1 MPILKI
7 VTQPSPILRKKS
19 EEIKLKE
26 ASSREFQRLL
36 SSMTKT
42 MIKTDGV
49 GLAAPQIGKNIRL
62 AVINSKDGPFC
73 LINPKITKKSWATEV
88 EAEGCLSIPG
98 VFGKV
103 KRHKKIS
110 LIYYDQFGK
119 KIKQTTQGLMARVMQ
134 HEIDHLD
141 GILFIDK
148 AVEIEDP
155 NNLTSKIN
163 NK

>member
-1 MPILKI
+1 MLKI
-7 VTQPSPILRKKS
+7 ITQPNPILRKKS
-19 EEIKLKE
+19 EEISLKE
-26 ASSREFQRLL
+26 IGSRKFRGLV
-36 SSMTKT
+36 SSMAKT

-73 LINPKITKKSWATEV
+73 LINPKITKKSWATEL

-103 KRHKKIS
+103 KRHKKIT
-110 LIYYDQFGK
+110 LIYYDQSGK
-119 KIKQTTQGLMARVMQ
+119 KIKQIAQGLMARVMQ
-134 HEIDHLD
+134 HEIDHLN

-148 AVEIEDP
+148 AIEIENP
-155 NNLTSKIN
+155 GARTTASKR
-163 NK
+163 K

>member
-7 VTQPSPILRKKS
+7 LIQPNPILRKKS
-19 EEIKLKE
+19 IEISPEVIK
-26 ASSREFQRLL
+26 SREFKSLI
-36 SSMTKT
+36 SSMAKT
-42 MIKTDGV
+42 MVKTDGV
-49 GLAAPQIGKNIRL
+49 GLAAPQIGKNWRL
-62 AVINSKDGPFC
+62 AVINSKDGVFC
-73 LINPKITKKSWATEV
+73 LINPKLTKKSWAREL
-88 EAEGCLSIPG
+88 AQEGCLSIPG

-110 LIYYDQFGK
+110 LTYYSQNGK
-119 KIKQTTQGLMARVMQ
+119 KIKMTAAGMMARVLQ

-148 AVEIEDP
+148 AVEVE
-155 NNLTSKIN
+155 KVQN